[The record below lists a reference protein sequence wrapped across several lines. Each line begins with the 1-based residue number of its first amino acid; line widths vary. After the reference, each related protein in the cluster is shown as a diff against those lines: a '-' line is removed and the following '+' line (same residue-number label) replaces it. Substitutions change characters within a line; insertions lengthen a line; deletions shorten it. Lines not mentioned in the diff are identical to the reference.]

1 MNHVTPRHG
10 PATGGTRVAVSGRNL
25 TGATVVDFGSN
36 PGTNVRVISGKVVL
50 ATSPAGTGTVD
61 VTVTTPNGISST
73 SSKDQFSYK

>member
-1 MNHVTPRHG
+1 VNHVTPRHG

-50 ATSPAGTGTVD
+50 ATSPAGTVD